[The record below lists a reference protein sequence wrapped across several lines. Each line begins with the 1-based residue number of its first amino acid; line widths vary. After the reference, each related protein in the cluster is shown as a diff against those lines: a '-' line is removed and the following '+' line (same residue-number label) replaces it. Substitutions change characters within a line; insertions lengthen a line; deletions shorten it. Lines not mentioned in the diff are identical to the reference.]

1 MLYVYKKIIKSVKI
15 NTWKEADYMLEIKD
29 LTVKVE
35 NKIVLD
41 KFNLTINDGE
51 VHVIMGPNGVGKST
65 LTKVIMADPN
75 YKVLKGDIIYNSKSI
90 LKLTTDER
98 ARLGIFL
105 AMQNPLEIDGVTNSD
120 FLRTALSSKEGK
132 NINLYSFIK
141 KIDEAKESLKMPE
154 EMVHRSVNKGFSGG
168 EKKKNEILQMLMLE
182 PSFIMLD
189 EIDSGVDVDSLKIVG
204 DNINSYIKKQPKSSY
219 LIITH
224 YTHLLK
230 YVKPDFVHVVKEGK
244 IVKTGSYD
252 LAKKIENNG
261 FNFEKIE
268 IEALGGSEASE

>member
-1 MLYVYKKIIKSVKI
+1 
-15 NTWKEADYMLEIKD
+15 MLEIKD

-35 NKIVLD
+35 NKIVLN

-75 YKVLKGDIIYNSKSI
+75 YTVLNGDILYNGKSI

-105 AMQNPLEIDGVTNSD
+105 AMQNPIEINGVTNSD

-132 NINLYSFIK
+132 NVNLYSFIK
-141 KIDEAKESLKMPE
+141 KIDKAKSDLKMPD

-168 EKKKNEILQMLMLE
+168 ERKKNEILQMLMLE

-189 EIDSGVDVDSLKIVG
+189 EIDSGVDVDALKIVSE
-204 DNINSYIKKQPKSSY
+204 NINSSY

-230 YVKPDFVHVVKEGK
+230 YVKPDFVHVVKDGK
-244 IVKTGSYD
+244 IIKTGDYE
-252 LAKKIENNG
+252 LAQKIENNG
-261 FNFEKIE
+261 FNFEKVV
-268 IEALGGSEASE
+268 IEASTKGEESE

>member
-1 MLYVYKKIIKSVKI
+1 
-15 NTWKEADYMLEIKD
+15 MLEIKD

-35 NKIVLD
+35 NKIVLN

-75 YKVLKGDIIYNSKSI
+75 YTVLNGDILYNGKSI

-105 AMQNPLEIDGVTNSD
+105 AMQNPIEINGVTNSD

-141 KIDEAKESLKMPE
+141 KIDKAKSDLKMPD

-189 EIDSGVDVDSLKIVG
+189 EIDSGVDVDALKIVSE
-204 DNINSYIKKQPKSSY
+204 NINRYKDNNKNSSY

-230 YVKPDFVHVVKEGK
+230 YVKPDFVHVVKDGK
-244 IVKTGSYD
+244 IIKTGDYE
-252 LAKKIENNG
+252 LAQKIENNG
-261 FNFEKIE
+261 FNFEKVV
-268 IEALGGSEASE
+268 IEASAKGEESE

>member
-1 MLYVYKKIIKSVKI
+1 MIK
-15 NTWKEADYMLEIKD
+15 IKD

-41 KFNLTINDGE
+41 KFNLDINDGE

-75 YKVLKGDIIYNSKSI
+75 YKVVSGDIVYNGENI
-90 LKLTTDER
+90 LDLTTDER
-98 ARLGIFL
+98 ARKGIFL

-132 NINLYSFIK
+132 NVNLYSFIK
-141 KIDEAKESLKMPE
+141 KMDEAKDDLRMPE

-168 EKKKNEILQMLMLE
+168 EKKKNEILQMKMLE
-182 PSFIMLD
+182 PEFIMLD
-189 EIDSGVDVDSLKIVG
+189 EIDSGVDVDALKIVG
-204 DNINSYIKKQPKSSY
+204 DNINSYKNEHSNSSY

-244 IVKTGSYD
+244 IVKTGAYD
-252 LAKKIENNG
+252 LAKEIEYNG

-268 IEALGGSEASE
+268 SSVKTNGDNGE

>member
-1 MLYVYKKIIKSVKI
+1 
-15 NTWKEADYMLEIKD
+15 MLEIKD

-51 VHVIMGPNGVGKST
+51 THVIMGPNGVGKST
-65 LTKVIMADPN
+65 LTKVIMADSN
-75 YKVLKGDIIYNSKSI
+75 YKVLSGDILYNNKSI
-90 LKLTTDER
+90 LKLKTDER

-120 FLRTALSSKEGK
+120 FLRTALSSKNQK

-141 KIDEAKESLKMPE
+141 KLDEAKEDLKMPD

-168 EKKKNEILQMLMLE
+168 EKKKNEILQMKMLE

-189 EIDSGVDVDSLKIVG
+189 EIDSGVDVDALKIVG
-204 DNINSYIKKQPKSSY
+204 DNINAYKKEKPLSSY

-244 IVKTGSYD
+244 IIKTGDYM
-252 LAKKIENNG
+252 LAKTIENNG
-261 FNFEKIE
+261 FNFEKVVSK
-268 IEALGGSEASE
+268 AFDGSEVSE

>member
-1 MLYVYKKIIKSVKI
+1 
-15 NTWKEADYMLEIKD
+15 MLEIKN

-41 KFNLTINDGE
+41 KFNLVINDGE

-75 YKVLKGDIIYNSKSI
+75 YKVLNGDILYNNESI
-90 LKLTTDER
+90 LNLKTDER

-105 AMQNPLEIDGVTNSD
+105 AMQNPLEISGVTNAD
-120 FLRTALSSKEGK
+120 FLRTALSSKEQK

-141 KIDEAKESLKMPE
+141 KIDKAKEELKMPD

-168 EKKKNEILQMLMLE
+168 EKKKNEILQMKMLE

-189 EIDSGVDVDSLKIVG
+189 EIDSGVDVDALKIVS
-204 DNINSYIKKQPKSSY
+204 DNINSYKKEHSNSSY

-244 IVKTGSYD
+244 IVKTGDYK
-252 LAKKIENNG
+252 LAKEIEDNG
-261 FNFEKIE
+261 FNFDE
-268 IEALGGSEASE
+268 IVSNVFDGSELSE

>member
-1 MLYVYKKIIKSVKI
+1 
-15 NTWKEADYMLEIKD
+15 MLEIKD
-29 LTVKVE
+29 LSVKVE
-35 NKIVLD
+35 NKLVLD

-51 VHVIMGPNGVGKST
+51 IHVIMGPNGVGKST

-75 YKVLKGDIIYNSKSI
+75 YKVINGDIIYNGKSI
-90 LKLTTDER
+90 LKLKTDER

-120 FLRTALSSKEGK
+120 FLRTALSSKEKK

-141 KIDEAKESLKMPE
+141 KIDKAKEDLKMPD

-168 EKKKNEILQMLMLE
+168 EKKKNEILQMKMLE
-182 PSFIMLD
+182 PEFIMLD
-189 EIDSGVDVDSLKIVG
+189 EIDSGVDVDALKIVG
-204 DNINSYIKKQPKSSY
+204 DNINMYKKDHPSSSY

-230 YVKPDFVHVVKEGK
+230 YVKPDLVHVVKDGK
-244 IVKTGSYD
+244 IVKTGDYN
-252 LAKKIENNG
+252 LATKIENNG
-261 FNFEKIE
+261 FNFEKVV
-268 IEALGGSEASE
+268 IEAIDGSEVSE

>member
-1 MLYVYKKIIKSVKI
+1 MLQ
-15 NTWKEADYMLEIKD
+15 IKD
-29 LTVKVE
+29 LTVRVE

-41 KFNLTINDGE
+41 KFNLIINDGE

-65 LTKVIMADPN
+65 LTKVIMAEPN
-75 YKVLKGDIIYNSKSI
+75 YEVISGDIIYDNESI

-98 ARLGIFL
+98 ARKGIFL

-120 FLRTALSSKEGK
+120 FLRTALSSKEQK

-141 KIDEAKESLKMPE
+141 KIDKAKEDLKMPD

-168 EKKKNEILQMLMLE
+168 EKKKNEILQMLILE
-182 PSFIMLD
+182 PNLIMLD
-189 EIDSGVDVDSLKIVG
+189 EIDSGVDVDALKIVG
-204 DNINSYIKKQPKSSY
+204 DNINSYKDEHKSSSY

-230 YVKPDFVHVVKEGK
+230 YVKPDFVHVVKNGK
-244 IVKTGSYD
+244 IVKTGIYD
-252 LAKKIENNG
+252 LAKEIENNG
-261 FNFEKIE
+261 FNFEKIVSN
-268 IEALGGSEASE
+268 AFDGSEACE

>member
-1 MLYVYKKIIKSVKI
+1 
-15 NTWKEADYMLEIKD
+15 MLEIKD

-51 VHVIMGPNGVGKST
+51 THVIMGPNGVGKST
-65 LTKVIMADPN
+65 LTKVIMADSN
-75 YKVLKGDIIYNSKSI
+75 YKVLNGDILYNNKSI
-90 LKLTTDER
+90 LKLKTDER

-120 FLRTALSSKEGK
+120 FLRTALSSKNQK

-141 KIDEAKESLKMPE
+141 KLDEAKEHLKMPD

-168 EKKKNEILQMLMLE
+168 EKKKNEILQMKMLE

-189 EIDSGVDVDSLKIVG
+189 EINSGVDVDALKIVG
-204 DNINSYIKKQPKSSY
+204 DNINAYKKEKPLSSY

-244 IVKTGSYD
+244 IVKTGDYM
-252 LAKKIENNG
+252 LAKTIENNG
-261 FNFEKIE
+261 FNFEKIVSK
-268 IEALGGSEASE
+268 AFDGSEVSE

>member
-1 MLYVYKKIIKSVKI
+1 
-15 NTWKEADYMLEIKD
+15 MLEIKN

-51 VHVIMGPNGVGKST
+51 THVIMGPNGIGKST
-65 LTKVIMADPN
+65 LTKVIMADSN
-75 YKVLKGDIIYNSKSI
+75 YEVVSGDIIYNGESI

-98 ARLGIFL
+98 ARKGIFL

-132 NINLYSFIK
+132 NVNLYSFIK
-141 KIDEAKESLKMPE
+141 KIDKAKEDLNMPD

-168 EKKKNEILQMLMLE
+168 EKKKNEILQMKMLE
-182 PSFIMLD
+182 PNFIMLD
-189 EIDSGVDVDSLKIVG
+189 EIDSGVDVDALKIVG
-204 DNINSYIKKQPKSSY
+204 NNINSYKQEHKSSSY

-224 YTHLLK
+224 YTHLLN
-230 YVKPDFVHVVKEGK
+230 YVKPDFVHVIKEGK
-244 IVKTGSYD
+244 IVKTGDYD

-261 FNFEKIE
+261 FNFEKIVSN
-268 IEALGGSEASE
+268 AFDGSDVSE